1 MSNFFLERYKR
12 FGQDIDPL
20 VIALSPSIRV
30 NTLKISESELIKRF
44 KDKGVVLKKVSE
56 LKYCYNLDKQDF
68 SLASTPEY
76 LQGFFYVQEVAS
88 QVPALVLD
96 PRPGEVVLDMCAAPG
111 SKTTQLAQLMNNEGS
126 IVALDVKNDRLK
138 VLGNNLERCGV
149 ENVLTY
155 NKDARY
161 VSDLGLKFDKVLL
174 DAPCSGNFVIESDW
188 FMIRDIGGIVEN
200 SVVQRS
206 LLKSA
211 LSVLKPGGILV
222 YSTCSLEPEED
233 ELVIDWLLSNFDVKL
248 EEISLKLGSE
258 GLIKFENKVLSP
270 ELSKTRRFW
279 PNLTHTQGFFVAKI
293 RKL

>member
-1 MSNFFLERYKR
+1 MTNFFLERYKR
-12 FGQDIDPL
+12 FGQDFDPSEIVL
-20 VIALSPSIRV
+20 NPSIRV

-44 KDKGVVLKKVSE
+44 KEKGVTLKKVSE
-56 LKYCYNLDKQDF
+56 LKYCFTLDKQDF

-96 PRPGEVVLDMCAAPG
+96 PKPGEIVLDMCSAPG
-111 SKTTQLAQLMNNEGS
+111 SKTTQLAQLMKNSGV
-126 IVALDVKNDRLK
+126 IVALDVKNDRLR
-138 VLGNNLERCGV
+138 VLRNNLERCGV

-155 NKDARY
+155 SKDARY
-161 VSDLGLKFDKVLL
+161 VSDLGIKFDKVLL
-174 DAPCSGNFVIESDW
+174 DAPCSGNFVIENDW
-188 FMIRDIGGIVEN
+188 FIKRELEGVVEC
-200 SVVQRS
+200 SVVQKS

-211 LSVLKPGGILV
+211 LSVLKPGGVLV

-233 ELVIDWLLSNFDVKL
+233 ELVIDWLLSNFKVEL
-248 EEISLKLGSE
+248 EEISLKIGSE
-258 GLIKFENKVLSP
+258 GLVKVEKQVLSS

-279 PNLTHTQGFFVAKI
+279 PNLSKTQGFFVAKI